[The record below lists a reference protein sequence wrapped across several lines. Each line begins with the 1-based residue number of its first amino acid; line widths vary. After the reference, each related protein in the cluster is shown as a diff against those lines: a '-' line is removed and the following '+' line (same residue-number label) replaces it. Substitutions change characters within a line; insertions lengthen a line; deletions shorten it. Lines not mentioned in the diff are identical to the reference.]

1 MINWDINYEDGL
13 VDVDKNRNIVEKNFL
28 DNIIKT
34 SFNILGVKDASIS
47 VAMVSDEKIMMANK
61 EYRKKDKTTDVLSF
75 VYEKDPLDGEV
86 LICYNKILEQSME
99 KGHSFDE
106 ELKILLVH
114 SLTHLSGYD
123 HEDNDDAVK
132 MKKIEKEILDKL

>member
-1 MINWDINYEDGL
+1 MQRQKDLLEIYN
-13 VDVDKNRNIVEKNFL
+13 L
-28 DNIIKT
+28 DETK
-34 SFNILGVKDASIS
+34 VS
-47 VAMVSDEKIMMANK
+47 VTHLAANTNK